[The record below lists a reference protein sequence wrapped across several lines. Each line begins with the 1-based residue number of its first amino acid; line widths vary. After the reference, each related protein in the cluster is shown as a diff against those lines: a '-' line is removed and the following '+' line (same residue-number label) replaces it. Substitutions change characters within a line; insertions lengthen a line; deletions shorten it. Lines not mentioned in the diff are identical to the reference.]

1 MIESRKDNP
10 KIYSSGVRLPVQH
23 QLTGFT
29 IPQLAEILNE
39 AQEKKEMNEAVLL
52 STDDWEMLYI
62 NGKIVDEGHTLNEG
76 ESRIK
81 YMLNL
86 SNVHNFD
93 LSEMKD
99 GSSFNV
105 DTPLGGLGL
114 LYDSHGNV
122 TGLSISGPSAGYS
135 ISGYGPGISLGD

>member
-10 KIYSSGVRLPVQH
+10 KIYGSGVRLPVPH

-93 LSEMKD
+93 LSEMKEITMED
-99 GSSFNV
+99 EDAKELEEYGSSKTYL
-105 DTPLGGLGL
+105 DEYKGK
-114 LYDSHGNV
+114 Y
-122 TGLSISGPSAGYS
+122 A
-135 ISGYGPGISLGD
+135 